1 MKPRTATTIKTNN
14 STTSKEYQMVHISDQ
29 DDESQQLLSDLLVLS
44 AIPHEYIAPIA
55 KDIADS
61 RPYVALGKVI
71 DKHLGVPEA
80 TEAVARL
87 VANIDQES
95 LPTIFEMVESW
106 RQEAEDSQE
115 SLSDDGLEQLKKNLA
130 ALISSSTEEVIRKTN
145 KATALL
151 TATGNEVIGLTFICD
166 ARPVYN
172 DDKTDIE
179 GYVPLATMRIY
190 YNRPNEQ
197 QDVIEFTMTPA
208 EVDAFIE
215 RATQARE
222 KLNVMQR
229 KMSGWLANG
238 TGEELQ

>member
-1 MKPRTATTIKTNN
+1 MAYIF
-14 STTSKEYQMVHISDQ
+14 DQ
-29 DDESQQLLSDLLVLS
+29 DDESQQLLNDLLVLS
-44 AIPHEYIAPIA
+44 AIPHDYIALIV
-55 KDIADS
+55 KDIAES
-61 RPYVALGKVI
+61 KPYVALGKVVN
-71 DKHLGVPEA
+71 KHLGVPEA

-87 VANIDQES
+87 VANIDHES

-106 RQEAEDSQE
+106 RQKFESGQEA
-115 SLSDDGLEQLKKNLA
+115 LSEEALEQLKKNLEN
-130 ALISSSTEEVIRKTN
+130 LISSATEDVIRKTN

-151 TATGNEVIGLTFICD
+151 TATGNEVTGLTFICD

-208 EVDAFIE
+208 EVDTFIE

-238 TGEELQ
+238 TGEDLQ

>member
-1 MKPRTATTIKTNN
+1 MA
-14 STTSKEYQMVHISDQ
+14 HISDQ
-29 DDESQQLLSDLLVLS
+29 DEESQQLINDLLVLS

-55 KDIADS
+55 KDLAES

-71 DKHLGVPEA
+71 NRHLGVPEA

-87 VANIDQES
+87 VANIDHES
-95 LPTIFEMVESW
+95 LPTIFELVDTW
-106 RQEAEDSQE
+106 RQEAEVSQE
-115 SLSDDGLEQLKKNLA
+115 TLSDESFEQLKQNLA
-130 ALISSSTEEVIRKTN
+130 ALISSSTEDVIRKTN

-151 TATGNEVIGLTFICD
+151 TATGNEVTGLAFICD

-190 YNRPNEQ
+190 YSRPNEQ
-197 QDVIEFTMTPA
+197 QDVVEFTMTPA
-208 EVDAFIE
+208 EVDTFIE

>member
-1 MKPRTATTIKTNN
+1 MA
-14 STTSKEYQMVHISDQ
+14 HISDQ
-29 DDESQQLLSDLLVLS
+29 DDESQQLLNDLLVLS

-55 KDIADS
+55 KDLMES
-61 RPYVALGKVI
+61 KPYVALGKVI
-71 DKHLGVPEA
+71 NKHLGVPEA

-87 VANIDQES
+87 VASIDHES
-95 LPTIFEMVESW
+95 LETIFEMVQSW
-106 RQEAEDSQE
+106 RDEAEVDKE
-115 SLSDDGLEQLKKNLA
+115 TLNDEGFEQLKKNLN
-130 ALISSSTEEVIRKTN
+130 ALISSSTEEVIRKSN

-151 TATGNEVIGLTFICD
+151 TATGNEVTGLTFICD

-197 QDVIEFTMTPA
+197 QDVVEFTMTPT

-229 KMSGWLANG
+229 RLSGWLANG

>member
-1 MKPRTATTIKTNN
+1 MA
-14 STTSKEYQMVHISDQ
+14 HISDQ
-29 DDESQQLLSDLLVLS
+29 GEESQQLLNDLLVLS
-44 AIPHEYIAPIA
+44 AIPHEYITPIA
-55 KDIADS
+55 MDIAES
-61 RPYVALGKVI
+61 KPYVALGKVI
-71 DKHLGVPEA
+71 NKHLGVPEA

-87 VANIDQES
+87 VANIDSES
-95 LPTIFEMVESW
+95 LPTIYEMVESW
-106 RQEAEDSQE
+106 RQEVESGQE
-115 SLSDDGLEQLKKNLA
+115 ALSDEGLEQLKKNLDV
-130 ALISSSTEEVIRKTN
+130 LISNSTEEAIRKTN

-151 TATGNEVIGLTFICD
+151 TATGNEVTGLTFICD

-190 YNRPNEQ
+190 FNRPNEQ
-197 QDVIEFTMTPA
+197 QDVVEFTMTPA

-215 RATQARE
+215 RASQARE

-229 KMSGWLANG
+229 KMSEWLANG

>member
-1 MKPRTATTIKTNN
+1 MA
-14 STTSKEYQMVHISDQ
+14 HISDQ
-29 DDESQQLLSDLLVLS
+29 DEESQQLLDDLLVLS

-55 KDIADS
+55 KDLAES

-71 DKHLGVPEA
+71 NRHLGVPEA

-87 VANIDQES
+87 VANIDHES
-95 LPTIFEMVESW
+95 LPTIFELVDTW
-106 RQEAEDSQE
+106 RQEAEVSQE
-115 SLSDDGLEQLKKNLA
+115 ALSDESFEQLKQNLV
-130 ALISSSTEEVIRKTN
+130 ALISSSTEDVIRKTN

-151 TATGNEVIGLTFICD
+151 TATGNEVTGLAFICD

-190 YNRPNEQ
+190 YSRPNEQ
-197 QDVIEFTMTPA
+197 QDVVEFTMTPA
-208 EVDAFIE
+208 EVDTFIE

>member
-1 MKPRTATTIKTNN
+1 MA
-14 STTSKEYQMVHISDQ
+14 HISDQ
-29 DDESQQLLSDLLVLS
+29 DEESQQLINDLLVLS

-55 KDIADS
+55 KDLAES
-61 RPYVALGKVI
+61 RTYVALGKVI
-71 DKHLGVPEA
+71 NRHLGVPEA

-87 VANIDQES
+87 VANIDHES
-95 LPTIFEMVESW
+95 LPTIFELVDTW
-106 RQEAEDSQE
+106 RQEAEVSQE
-115 SLSDDGLEQLKKNLA
+115 TLSDESFEQLKQNLV
-130 ALISSSTEEVIRKTN
+130 ALISSSTEDVIRKTN

-151 TATGNEVIGLTFICD
+151 TATGNEVTGLAFICD

-190 YNRPNEQ
+190 YSRPNEQ
-197 QDVIEFTMTPA
+197 QDVVEFTMTPA
-208 EVDAFIE
+208 EVDTFIE

>member
-1 MKPRTATTIKTNN
+1 MA
-14 STTSKEYQMVHISDQ
+14 HISDQ
-29 DDESQQLLSDLLVLS
+29 DEESQQLLNDLLVLS
-44 AIPHEYIAPIA
+44 AIPHEYIALIA
-55 KDIADS
+55 KDLAKS
-61 RPYVALGKVI
+61 KPYVALGKVI
-71 DKHLGVPEA
+71 NKHLGVPEA

-87 VANIDQES
+87 VANIDHES
-95 LPTIFEMVESW
+95 LSTIYEMVEAW
-106 RQEAEDSQE
+106 RQEVDSGQETLSED
-115 SLSDDGLEQLKKNLA
+115 GFEQLKKNLA
-130 ALISSSTEEVIRKTN
+130 ALISSTTEDVIRRTN

-151 TATGNEVIGLTFICD
+151 TATGNEVTGLTFICD

-190 YNRPNEQ
+190 YDRPNEQ
-197 QDVIEFTMTPA
+197 QDVVEFTMTPA